1 MVLSLTT
8 MTCTICT
15 SILGIYAKAHP
26 TRPCPLAKALRCSIC
41 AKYGHTNLR
50 CERRHMIEN
59 IPNIH
64 DEPSLNICNPIQDN
78 MITITDS
85 DAPVRAALLVNNIT
99 PMTCQ
104 EKGKKIQRDFIENK
118 KRLIHFYKIIGL
130 TLVLVKPKQI
140 YLDM

>member
-1 MVLSLTT
+1 
-8 MTCTICT
+8 
-15 SILGIYAKAHP
+15 
-26 TRPCPLAKALRCSIC
+26 
-41 AKYGHTNLR
+41 
-50 CERRHMIEN
+50 MIEN